1 MAFFDDIDVKTA
13 VMEEQKK
20 TIENWLSSSIPA
32 QMYKGFHHE
41 GHNEKYIAGI
51 KDGTYTFNFN
61 SGSTIT
67 CSVLDL
73 VRVGDH
79 YELTPLNPNYPVG
92 ILGHENLTPP
102 DLVVFT
108 TTVTLVNLRIVSK
121 FSPATFEKEK
131 QYHTK
136 VIHKE
141 LF

>member
-1 MAFFDDIDVKTA
+1 MAFFDDIDVMTT

-20 TIENWLSSSIPA
+20 TIENWLSDSIPA
-32 QMYKGFHHE
+32 HMYVGFHRE
-41 GHNEKYIAGI
+41 GHSKRNIDDI
-51 KDGTYTFNFN
+51 KDGTYTFKFN
-61 SGSTIT
+61 RGTVVT
-67 CSVLDL
+67 CTVLDL

-92 ILGHENLTPP
+92 ILGWENLTPP

-108 TTVTLVNLRIVSK
+108 TTVTLVDLRIVSK
-121 FSPATFEKEK
+121 FSPETFEKEK
-131 QYHTK
+131 QHHTK